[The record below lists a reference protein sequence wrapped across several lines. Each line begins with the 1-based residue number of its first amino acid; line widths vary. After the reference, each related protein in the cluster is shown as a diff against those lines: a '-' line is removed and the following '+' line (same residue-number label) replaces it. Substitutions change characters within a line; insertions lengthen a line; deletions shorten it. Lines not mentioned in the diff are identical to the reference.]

1 MPIDNVYTYSAA
13 HPSDI
18 SQMRFYGLKMSNLQ
32 VTEEWLKTQAA
43 FTGKTYYYQQLSEL
57 QRVKEEVAACRKEIL
72 EKYPYDG
79 KSTFKELLA
88 KAVKGE

>member
-1 MPIDNVYTYSAA
+1 MPIDNVYTYSVA

-18 SQMRFYGLKMSNLQ
+18 SQMNFYGLQMSNLQ
-32 VTEEWLKTQAA
+32 VTEEWLTTQAA
-43 FTGKTYYYQQLSEL
+43 VTGKTYYYQQFSEL